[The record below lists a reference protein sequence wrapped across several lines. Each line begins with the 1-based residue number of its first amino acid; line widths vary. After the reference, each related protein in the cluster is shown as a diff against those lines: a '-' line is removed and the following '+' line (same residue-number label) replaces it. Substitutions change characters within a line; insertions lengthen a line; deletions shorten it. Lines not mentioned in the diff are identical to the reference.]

1 MQKYTRPP
9 KNMRSCIGW
18 PPRSSANWNLNEKKF
33 PQNLIKT
40 TSSLARLSS
49 RTRTK
54 KRRMLGMMV
63 STLFP
68 QDQNALD
75 VKVSNTWNK
84 SALHISRPLGKARHL
99 LLLWLQQWGWWNPKC
114 LHCHYNPTKGIVE
127 DVDEEEDLMESKIYK
142 MDE

>member
-1 MQKYTRPP
+1 MLKD
-9 KNMRSCIGW
+9 
-18 PPRSSANWNLNEKKF
+18 
-33 PQNLIKT
+33 LIKT

-75 VKVSNTWNK
+75 VKVSNT
-84 SALHISRPLGKARHL
+84 
-99 LLLWLQQWGWWNPKC
+99 
-114 LHCHYNPTKGIVE
+114 
-127 DVDEEEDLMESKIYK
+127 
-142 MDE
+142 